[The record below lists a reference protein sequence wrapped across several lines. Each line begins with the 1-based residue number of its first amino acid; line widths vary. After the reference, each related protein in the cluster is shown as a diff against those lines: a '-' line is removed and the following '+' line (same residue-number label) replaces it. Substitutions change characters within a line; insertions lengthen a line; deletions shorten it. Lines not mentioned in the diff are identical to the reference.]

1 MNRLE
6 RPIVVGAVQAR
17 ARARS
22 LQHRQRDAA
31 RHHASRICTP
41 HRLTTVRAVA
51 RPFARVVT
59 APEQSGSRRS
69 AQRTTMAL
77 VMKNGHRSAR
87 RSQYSPSTCF
97 EQLHCAA
104 PTAVPGTLQCQSNRR
119 PTRELRLEP
128 RTAAGSDT
136 AELKSLTLQFLSRE
150 EAIRGYIAAGWA
162 VSCSECSPPPSLPFL
177 QPLTLPRA
185 SACRMHDARA
195 RSSRLTNRMGRGLC
209 RLGARGDSCGRLA
222 KPSERRAGGP
232 RRLTRLKAGVGHT
245 YRRPPVHCR
254 EL

>member
-1 MNRLE
+1 MTDNGGQQRCPSGTLELVVPTIITFSNMGPSRGAPPMFGTTIILENKFGIAVPVNRLE

-17 ARARS
+17 ARARW

-31 RHHASRICTP
+31 RHHASIISTP

-69 AQRTTMAL
+69 AQRTTMVL

-104 PTAVPGTLQCQSNRR
+104 PTAVPGTFQRQSNRR

-136 AELKSLTLQFLSRE
+136 AELKSRPS
-150 EAIRGYIAAGWA
+150 AAPI
-162 VSCSECSPPPSLPFL
+162 S
-177 QPLTLPRA
+177 
-185 SACRMHDARA
+185 
-195 RSSRLTNRMGRGLC
+195 
-209 RLGARGDSCGRLA
+209 
-222 KPSERRAGGP
+222 
-232 RRLTRLKAGVGHT
+232 
-245 YRRPPVHCR
+245 
-254 EL
+254 